1 MELLSPRGLAAV
13 VFLSALI
20 LSGCALQRETTEEE
34 ARAYFET
41 MADTQLEAG
50 FEDPVLR
57 RDDALLERRI
67 IIIAT
72 AINARTAKDVIARLL
87 VLDAINPRAPINLYV
102 STQGGWLDAAF
113 AVIDAIES
121 VQAPVNTFGIGGVY
135 SAGAM
140 ITAAGTG
147 RRAASGNALFMIH
160 PSLPPAQGAGSLE
173 ALEQDRIERFW
184 RRRAKLPPS
193 WFPMTGDDEHYFSS
207 EQARDYGVIDEVAVT
222 LRKSG
227 G

>member
-67 IIIAT
+67 IIIAP
-72 AINARTAKDVIARLL
+72 AINARTAIMALL
-87 VLDAINPRAPINLYV
+87 L
-102 STQGGWLDAAF
+102 
-113 AVIDAIES
+113 
-121 VQAPVNTFGIGGVY
+121 
-135 SAGAM
+135 SAG
-140 ITAAGTG
+140 
-147 RRAASGNALFMIH
+147 
-160 PSLPPAQGAGSLE
+160 
-173 ALEQDRIERFW
+173 
-184 RRRAKLPPS
+184 
-193 WFPMTGDDEHYFSS
+193 
-207 EQARDYGVIDEVAVT
+207 
-222 LRKSG
+222 
-227 G
+227 